1 MADNEHLPALQE
13 RHIRWN
19 HFNYPPGLRLMHFV
33 PSEISKQKKFIVL
46 GLFIIHQVVL
56 INSLLN
62 FNHHVSFGD
71 GAGGDSGDNNGDESS
86 TGNNNNGGRV
96 RQGAI
101 YFWVRQQKHK

>member
-46 GLFIIHQVVL
+46 GLFIVHQVVL
-56 INSLLN
+56 LNSLLN
-62 FNHHVSFGD
+62 FLASCTQ
-71 GAGGDSGDNNGDESS
+71 GGLRILYSILFLFFINPVILFVFYKGTSQLIQ
-86 TGNNNNGGRV
+86 V
-96 RQGAI
+96 
-101 YFWVRQQKHK
+101 